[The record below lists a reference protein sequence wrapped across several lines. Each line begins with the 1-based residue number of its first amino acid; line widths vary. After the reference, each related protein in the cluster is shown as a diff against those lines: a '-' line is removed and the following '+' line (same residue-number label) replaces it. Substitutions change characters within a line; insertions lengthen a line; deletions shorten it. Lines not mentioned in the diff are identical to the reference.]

1 MSTLIIKQ
9 GALGDVIIAT
19 ALVDA
24 IMKARPA
31 GSVTLLT
38 TPPFAGLFTDWAG
51 LRVVAWP
58 RRGTPT
64 RGRPSGALRRAAL
77 SDSRKSS
84 RARAGRSAAAS
95 ADR

>member
-1 MSTLIIKQ
+1 VSTLIIKQ

-38 TPPFAGLFTDWAG
+38 TPPFAGLFTDWAD
-51 LRVVAWP
+51 LRVV
-58 RRGTPT
+58 RDDGH
-64 RGRPSGALRRAAL
+64 
-77 SDSRKSS
+77 
-84 RARAGRSAAAS
+84 AGLHPEPGF
-95 ADR
+95 